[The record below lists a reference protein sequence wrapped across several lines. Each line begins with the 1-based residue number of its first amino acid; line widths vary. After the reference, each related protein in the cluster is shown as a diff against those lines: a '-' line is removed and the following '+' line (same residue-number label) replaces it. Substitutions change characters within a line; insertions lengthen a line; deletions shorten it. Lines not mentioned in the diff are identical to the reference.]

1 MNDEPLHL
9 RCVCGWETRGTED
22 EVVQAAT
29 DHGVKVHNMHP
40 TREEVMAMV
49 VRHGAPRIS

>member
-1 MNDEPLHL
+1 MNDEPLHM